1 MASNLL
7 ARSFDEAF
15 VISVVSENLM
25 VVIAMQVIEML
36 LQALAAEESYRS
48 VVPSLSVYSVDLLQ
62 MSFQIGRFREPPSAL
77 EALHLLPRLHSIS
90 KTKLE
95 IELA

>member
-36 LQALAAEESYRS
+36 LQALVAEESYRS
-48 VVPSLSVYSVDLLQ
+48 VV
-62 MSFQIGRFREPPSAL
+62 E
-77 EALHLLPRLHSIS
+77 
-90 KTKLE
+90 
-95 IELA
+95 